1 MKLGNTKK
9 SVNRES
15 HYARSVRGADH
26 PLNDLNNPVL
36 VVSRILLR
44 RMFGAERVDRIAF

>member
-1 MKLGNTKK
+1 MKLSNPKK

-36 VVSRILLR
+36 VVSLLTIMVR
-44 RMFGAERVDRIAF
+44 KGLIGLLFN

>member
-36 VVSRILLR
+36 VVSYTENRTQEC
-44 RMFGAERVDRIAF
+44 GKG